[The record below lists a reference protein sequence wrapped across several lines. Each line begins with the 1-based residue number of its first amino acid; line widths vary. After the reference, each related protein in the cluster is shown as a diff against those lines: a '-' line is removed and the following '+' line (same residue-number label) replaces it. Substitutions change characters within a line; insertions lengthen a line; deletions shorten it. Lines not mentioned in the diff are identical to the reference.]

1 MSDSQNIRKR
11 GPEPTI
17 RRAAK
22 TWLGKLLANTELST
36 SAIQLANDGAEHH
49 VDWFF

>member
-22 TWLGKLLANTELST
+22 TWLGNRQHRTIHFGD
-36 SAIQLANDGAEHH
+36 SARQ
-49 VDWFF
+49 